1 MYRRPPNSPPFPYPP
16 PFQSYTTDTPA
27 SVAHG
32 CQTDKFPHVE
42 LVLPGGI
49 EFRPIQHQLL
59 TFEPHRLRTISH
71 AFEIHEEALGGRTGA
86 RSEEHTSELQSRQYL
101 VCRLLL
107 EKKNHKSTHLDSFI
121 SIIPIALIRAYK

>member
-16 PFQSYTTDTPA
+16 PFQSYSTDNPA

-71 AFEIHEEALGGRTGA
+71 AFEIH

-107 EKKNHKSTHLDSFI
+107 EKKKTN
-121 SIIPIALIRAYK
+121 